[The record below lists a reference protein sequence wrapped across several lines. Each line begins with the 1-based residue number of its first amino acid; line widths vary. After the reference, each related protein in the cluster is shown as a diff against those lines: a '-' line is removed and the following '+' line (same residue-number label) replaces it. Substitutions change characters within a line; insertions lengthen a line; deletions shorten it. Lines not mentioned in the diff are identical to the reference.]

1 MMVGY
6 KLTQNLHD
14 VGPRSCYFQARIE
27 NYVIL
32 TRLKKLV
39 VNQCE
44 ILINNLLTV
53 ALDHHRH

>member
-14 VGPRSCYFQARIE
+14 VGPRSCYYQARIE

-32 TRLKKLV
+32 TRLKKV
-39 VNQCE
+39 SS
-44 ILINNLLTV
+44 
-53 ALDHHRH
+53 